1 MHNIL
6 TYIGMVSFSLLG
18 ARSFAQQP
26 YSLDTAFRSTFERK
40 GVSDVLPL
48 ADGTILLS
56 GAIQLDGEPFF
67 RASVKV
73 GQDGTR
79 IASFPG
85 FPYTRG
91 GGNYTPWQDKIYVKT
106 GAVVARLDAEGLVD
120 SSFQQLYEDPLFDA
134 LAGGDYHI
142 YPDGRVLLSG
152 GHRLLDSARGF
163 VGWYNLI
170 WFTNTGHLDTTKTH
184 RAYTTSDSRT
194 TDEMEPLANGQFLV
208 FGNGTLY
215 GGQPVDR
222 VFRIHADGS
231 LDTTLHT
238 RITGG
243 LVWSFLPLPDGR
255 FYASGVFLR
264 ENNLAD
270 TLRLVRFLPNGD
282 LDPTFNNHIEF
293 GLDNLPDYGL
303 GAGLGNI
310 QPWGNGNILLSG
322 EFRTVYGEPRN
333 SICVLDSTG
342 ALLDPFDGC
351 GVGSFVYQGLSSSWV
366 SGVLPDGFGHL
377 YVYGAYHGYDD
388 GTTNDTLQRFVTRLY
403 GPDTPAIVKPPTQK
417 ERAFGLFPNPA
428 SEQVTFTYTFRAAPK
443 NAYINVQ
450 DAVGKEV
457 AQLTMPNEQGQ
468 LVLDTRQLGSGVY
481 TVRYSNAGAVEQVDK
496 LIVQ

>member
-1 MHNIL
+1 MHNFL

-18 ARSFAQQP
+18 ASSFAQQP
-26 YSLDTAFRSTFERK
+26 LSLDTAFRISIQQK
-40 GVSDVLPL
+40 GISGILL
-48 ADGTILLS
+48 QADGKIIVS
-56 GAIQLDGEPFF
+56 GALKFPGELVFSSMARFDP
-67 RASVKV
+67 
-73 GQDGTR
+73 DGTPDNTFYR
-79 IASFPG
+79 SG
-85 FPYTRG
+85 LG
-91 GGNYTPWQDKIYVKT
+91 GGNITPWQDRFYVGTNAVRRLMIT
-106 GAVVARLDAEGLVD
+106 GYLDPTFIEMN
-120 SSFQQLYEDPLFDA
+120 SDPLFDA

-377 YVYGAYHGYDD
+377 YVYGAYHGYND

-403 GPDTPAIVKPPTQK
+403 GPDTPTIVKPPTQQ

>member
-1 MHNIL
+1 MHNFL

-18 ARSFAQQP
+18 ASSFAQQP
-26 YSLDTAFRSTFERK
+26 LSLDTAFRISIQQK
-40 GVSDVLPL
+40 GISGILL
-48 ADGTILLS
+48 QADGKIIVS
-56 GAIQLDGEPFF
+56 GALKFPGELVFSSMARFDP
-67 RASVKV
+67 
-73 GQDGTR
+73 DGTPDNTFYR
-79 IASFPG
+79 SG
-85 FPYTRG
+85 LG
-91 GGNYTPWQDKIYVKT
+91 GGNITPWQDRFYVGTNAVRRLMIT
-106 GAVVARLDAEGLVD
+106 GYLDPTFIEMN
-120 SSFQQLYEDPLFDA
+120 SDPLFDA

-377 YVYGAYHGYDD
+377 YVYGAYHGYND

-403 GPDTPAIVKPPTQK
+403 GPDTPTIVKPPTQQ

-428 SEQVTFTYTFRAAPK
+428 SEQVTFTYSLLAPSDH
-443 NAYINVQ
+443 AFVLVR
-450 DAVGKEV
+450 DAVGRGVSTLPMRNTE
-457 AQLTMPNEQGQ
+457 GQ
-468 LVLDTRQLGSGVY
+468 LVLDTRDLAKGLY
-481 TVRYSNAGAVEQVDK
+481 TVHYTQDGVVLHLDR